1 MKKLLGVLVLL
12 ACTSGCFFEERG
24 GPRHHGHEAI
34 VEPGHL
40 HCEGCGHVQVRGVWY
55 VRD

>member
-12 ACTSGCFFEERG
+12 ACTSGCFFEERE
-24 GPRHHGHEAI
+24 PHHGHEA
-34 VEPGHL
+34 VYDRGHN

>member
-12 ACTSGCFFEERG
+12 ACAGGCFFEERE
-24 GPRHHGHEAI
+24 PHHGRVAAYERDHN
-34 VEPGHL
+34 
-40 HCEGCGHVQVRGVWY
+40 HCDGCGHVQVRGVWY

>member
-12 ACTSGCFFEERG
+12 VSTGGCFFPARG
-24 GPRHHGHEAI
+24 SRHHGHEAV
-34 VEPGHL
+34 VERGHS
-40 HCEGCGHVQVRGVWY
+40 HCDGCGHVQVRGVWY